1 MSLKKPLLLLSAL
14 VALTVLSPAKSF
26 AYWDNYYHGHHYDH
40 GGGRVVVGFGAPI
53 YYDEYPAPAPIYYYP
68 SPAYGQV
75 VQYQPVPQPVLVQLQ
90 PPPPGYYYSMGNRQV
105 LVVSNRTHRTA
116 GFISL
121 RF

>member
-1 MSLKKPLLLLSAL
+1 MSFKKPLLLLSAL
-14 VALTVLSPAKSF
+14 AALTVLSPAKSF
-26 AYWDNYYHGHHYDH
+26 AYWDNYYHGHHYDR
-40 GGGRVVVGFGAPI
+40 GGHVRIIANVGPPV
-53 YYDEYPAPAPIYYYP
+53 YYESYPVAPIYYYP

-116 GFISL
+116 GYIAL